1 MGEAGRGRAEGGGD
15 GRTYRTDKQV
25 CSFLFSLAD

>member
-15 GRTYRTDKQV
+15 GRTYTDKQV